1 MTSRIAGQFR
11 AFWHTL
17 TSNDRHASSESPY
30 RTGNHVPLPQN
41 RHTPLASAA
50 TSAFDSRTDLNSDIE
65 AGQGFVN
72 SNGGA
77 ASPNAPYSPGMRK
90 QLQRQSSGMDARM
103 ESVGAG
109 EIQMQNFS
117 EGLPPPPPVT
127 HSWERMERWLE
138 DNYEELFENL
148 CEGATV
154 NDVNELE
161 HELDCTLPQELRES
175 IQCHDG
181 QERGGMPTGILFGCM
196 LMDCEEILQEW
207 QQWRTVNEAYLSTNP
222 NDFVIPQAPLKAFA
236 GSSSSA
242 VPTAQA
248 NSADTRWRQELMD
261 KQDSQPT
268 NAVQKSYAH
277 PAWIPVARDWGG
289 NNIAVDLAPGPTGKW
304 GQIILMG
311 RDYDCKYVI
320 SRSWSA
326 FLATVADDMESGK
339 AFIDEETNE
348 LKLREFKQQGVEPAY
363 IDILRWRTDQKYGRK
378 KPVRRPLRI
387 NSNVA
392 GPSQNGL
399 SPYQSPS
406 SAAAADDRGR
416 SPHRPA
422 NGKQPATSSPRAHV
436 SSPLA
441 RVAEEPQP
449 QQPAAAKMEM
459 GGNSSSSEEAGVPQA
474 KLVSVETPSTAD
486 ASSSSTNKEK
496 DLVSIDTP
504 RQSNDG
510 EAEAKRDSLPKSGL
524 GNSVESHP
532 EEEKGEEVVDK
543 SALENPPR
551 VEKSEEE
558 RGVEAAAKGGAAEDE
573 EEGVVGEGEMRDV
586 KI

>member
-1 MTSRIAGQFR
+1 MPSRIAGQFR

-30 RTGNHVPLPQN
+30 RTGHHVPLPQN

-117 EGLPPPPPVT
+117 EGLPPPPPVS

-181 QERGGMPTGILFGCM
+181 QERGGLPTGVLFGCM

-248 NSADTRWRQELMD
+248 NSADSGWRQELMD

-289 NNIAVDLAPGPTGKW
+289 NNIAIDLAPGPTGKW

-339 AFIDEETNE
+339 AFIDEDTNE

-406 SAAAADDRGR
+406 SSAAAAADDRGR
-416 SPHRPA
+416 SPHRPS

-441 RVAEEPQP
+441 RVAEEPQS
-449 QQPAAAKMEM
+449 QPATKPEAI
-459 GGNSSSSEEAGVPQA
+459 GGSSSEEAMPQA
-474 KLVSVETPSTAD
+474 KLVSVETPTVNN
-486 ASSSSTNKEK
+486 ASSSSSNNKEK

-504 RQSNDG
+504 RQSD
-510 EAEAKRDSLPKSGL
+510 EQEAKRESLAKSGL
-524 GNSVESHP
+524 GVSVESNP
-532 EEEKGEEVVDK
+532 GEEKGEEVVDK
-543 SALENPPR
+543 SAVENPPQ
-551 VEKSEEE
+551 VEKNEEE
-558 RGVEAAAKGGAAEDE
+558 RGVEAAAKGGAEETEDD
-573 EEGVVGEGEMRDV
+573 GEMKDV

>member
-117 EGLPPPPPVT
+117 EGLPPPPPVS

-138 DNYEELFENL
+138 DNYEELFENM

-181 QERGGMPTGILFGCM
+181 QERGGMPTGVLFGCM

-248 NSADTRWRQELMD
+248 NSADSRWRQELMD

-339 AFIDEETNE
+339 AFIDEETSE

-406 SAAAADDRGR
+406 SSAADDRGR
-416 SPHRPA
+416 SPHRPS

-449 QQPAAAKMEM
+449 QQPVASKMET
-459 GGNSSSSEEAGVPQA
+459 GGSSSGNSEEAVPQA
-474 KLVSVETPSTAD
+474 KLVSVETPSTANP
-486 ASSSSTNKEK
+486 SSRFHNNNNNNKEK

-504 RQSNDG
+504 RQSD
-510 EAEAKRDSLPKSGL
+510 EDAKRDSLPPKSGL
-524 GNSVESHP
+524 SSSVEADRD
-532 EEEKGEEVVDK
+532 EDEKGEEVVDK
-543 SALENPPR
+543 TALENPPR

-558 RGVEAAAKGGAAEDE
+558 RGVEAAAEGGAAQDE
-573 EEGVVGEGEMRDV
+573 EDDGEMRDV

>member
-1 MTSRIAGQFR
+1 MAPTIAGQFR

-117 EGLPPPPPVT
+117 EGLPPPPPVS

-181 QERGGMPTGILFGCM
+181 QERGGMPTGVLFGCM

-248 NSADTRWRQELMD
+248 NSADSRWRQELMD

-339 AFIDEETNE
+339 AFIDEETSE

-406 SAAAADDRGR
+406 SSAADDRGR
-416 SPHRPA
+416 SPHRPS

-449 QQPAAAKMEM
+449 QQPVASKMET
-459 GGNSSSSEEAGVPQA
+459 GGSSSGNSEEAVPQA
-474 KLVSVETPSTAD
+474 KLVSVETPSTANP
-486 ASSSSTNKEK
+486 SSSLHSNNNKEK

-504 RQSNDG
+504 RQSD
-510 EAEAKRDSLPKSGL
+510 EAEAKRDSLPRSGL
-524 GNSVESHP
+524 SNSVESNP
-532 EEEKGEEVVDK
+532 EEDEKGEEVVDK
-543 SALENPPR
+543 TALENPPR

-558 RGVEAAAKGGAAEDE
+558 RGVEAAAKGGAAQDE
-573 EEGVVGEGEMRDV
+573 EDDGEMRDV

>member
-1 MTSRIAGQFR
+1 MAPTIAGQFR

-117 EGLPPPPPVT
+117 EGLPPPPPVS

-138 DNYEELFENL
+138 DNYEELFENM

-181 QERGGMPTGILFGCM
+181 QERGGLPTGVLFGCM

-242 VPTAQA
+242 VPTAQS
-248 NSADTRWRQELMD
+248 NSTDSRWRQELMD

-289 NNIAVDLAPGPTGKW
+289 NNIAIDLAPGPTGKW

-406 SAAAADDRGR
+406 SSAAAAADDRGR
-416 SPHRPA
+416 SPHRPS

-441 RVAEEPQP
+441 RVAEEPQS
-449 QQPAAAKMEM
+449 QPATKPEAI
-459 GGNSSSSEEAGVPQA
+459 GGSSSEEAMPQA
-474 KLVSVETPSTAD
+474 KLVSVETPTVNN
-486 ASSSSTNKEK
+486 ASSSSSSNNNKEK

-504 RQSNDG
+504 RQSD
-510 EAEAKRDSLPKSGL
+510 EQEAKRDSVPNKSGL
-524 GNSVESHP
+524 GVSVESNP
-532 EEEKGEEVVDK
+532 GEEKGEEVVDK
-543 SALENPPR
+543 SVVENPPQ
-551 VEKSEEE
+551 VEKNEEE
-558 RGVEAAAKGGAAEDE
+558 RGVEAAAKGGAETEDD
-573 EEGVVGEGEMRDV
+573 GEMKDV

>member
-1 MTSRIAGQFR
+1 MAPTIAGQFR

-77 ASPNAPYSPGMRK
+77 ASPNTPYSPGMRK

-117 EGLPPPPPVT
+117 EGLPPPPPVS

-181 QERGGMPTGILFGCM
+181 QERGGLPTGVLFGCM

-248 NSADTRWRQELMD
+248 NSADSRWRQELMD

-289 NNIAVDLAPGPTGKW
+289 NNIAIDLAPGPTGKW

-339 AFIDEETNE
+339 AFIDEDTNE

-406 SAAAADDRGR
+406 SSAAAAADDRGR
-416 SPHRPA
+416 SPHRPS

-449 QQPAAAKMEM
+449 QQPAIKPEAI
-459 GGNSSSSEEAGVPQA
+459 GGSSSEEAVPQA
-474 KLVSVETPSTAD
+474 KLVSVETPAVNN
-486 ASSSSTNKEK
+486 ASSSSSSSNNKEK

-504 RQSNDG
+504 RQSD
-510 EAEAKRDSLPKSGL
+510 EQEAKRESLSKSGL
-524 GNSVESHP
+524 GNSVESKQ
-532 EEEKGEEVVDK
+532 EEEQEEVVDK
-543 SALENPPR
+543 SAVENPPQ
-551 VEKSEEE
+551 VEKNEEE
-558 RGVEAAAKGGAAEDE
+558 RGVEAAVKGGAEEVEDD
-573 EEGVVGEGEMRDV
+573 GEMKDV

>member
-117 EGLPPPPPVT
+117 EGLPPPPPVS

-161 HELDCTLPQELRES
+161 HELDCTLPQEMRES

-181 QERGGMPTGILFGCM
+181 QERGGLPTGVLFGCM

-242 VPTAQA
+242 VPTAQS
-248 NSADTRWRQELMD
+248 NSADSRWRQELMD

-289 NNIAVDLAPGPTGKW
+289 NNIAIDLAPGPTGKW

-339 AFIDEETNE
+339 AFIDEDTNE

-406 SAAAADDRGR
+406 SSAAAAADDRGR
-416 SPHRPA
+416 SPHRPS

-441 RVAEEPQP
+441 RVAEEPQS
-449 QQPAAAKMEM
+449 QPATKPEAS
-459 GGNSSSSEEAGVPQA
+459 GGSSNEEPMPQA
-474 KLVSVETPSTAD
+474 KLVSVETPSVANN
-486 ASSSSTNKEK
+486 ASSSSINKEK

-504 RQSNDG
+504 RQSD
-510 EAEAKRDSLPKSGL
+510 EQEAKRESLPTNKAGL
-524 GNSVESHP
+524 GVSVESNP
-532 EEEKGEEVVDK
+532 GGEKGEEVVVDK
-543 SALENPPR
+543 SGVENSLQG
-551 VEKSEEE
+551 EKNEEGK
-558 RGVEAAAKGGAAEDE
+558 RGSVEAAVKGGAEEDD
-573 EEGVVGEGEMRDV
+573 GEMKDV

>member
-1 MTSRIAGQFR
+1 MAPTIAGQFR

-459 GGNSSSSEEAGVPQA
+459 CGNSSSSEEAGVPQA

-573 EEGVVGEGEMRDV
+573 EEGVV
-586 KI
+586 

>member
-1 MTSRIAGQFR
+1 MAPTIAGQFR

-77 ASPNAPYSPGMRK
+77 ASPSAPYSPGMRK

-117 EGLPPPPPVT
+117 EGLPPPPPVS

-181 QERGGMPTGILFGCM
+181 QERGGMPTGVLFGCM

-248 NSADTRWRQELMD
+248 NSADSRWRQELMD

-289 NNIAVDLAPGPTGKW
+289 NNIAIDLAPGPTGKW

-406 SAAAADDRGR
+406 SSAAAADDRGR
-416 SPHRPA
+416 SPHRPS

-441 RVAEEPQP
+441 RVAEEPHS
-449 QQPAAAKMEM
+449 QPATKPGAS
-459 GGNSSSSEEAGVPQA
+459 GSSSDAAGLPQA
-474 KLVSVETPSTAD
+474 KLVSVETPSTA
-486 ASSSSTNKEK
+486 NKDK

-504 RQSNDG
+504 RHSDDEQV
-510 EAEAKRDSLPKSGL
+510 EAK
-524 GNSVESHP
+524 VEP
-532 EEEKGEEVVDK
+532 NREGEKEEREEVVDK
-543 SALENPPR
+543 SALEHPPQ
-551 VEKSEEE
+551 VEKNEEE
-558 RGVEAAAKGGAAEDE
+558 RGVDAAAAQGGAEKDDE
-573 EEGVVGEGEMRDV
+573 AGDEGVMRDV

>member
-1 MTSRIAGQFR
+1 MPSRIAGQFR

-30 RTGNHVPLPQN
+30 RTGHHVPLPQN

-117 EGLPPPPPVT
+117 EGLPPPPPVS

-181 QERGGMPTGILFGCM
+181 QERGGLPTGVLFGCM

-248 NSADTRWRQELMD
+248 NSADSGWRQELMD

-289 NNIAVDLAPGPTGKW
+289 NNIAIDLAPGPTGKW

-339 AFIDEETNE
+339 AFIDEDTNE

-406 SAAAADDRGR
+406 SSAAAAADDRGR
-416 SPHRPA
+416 SPHRPS

-441 RVAEEPQP
+441 RVAEEPQS
-449 QQPAAAKMEM
+449 QPATKPEAI
-459 GGNSSSSEEAGVPQA
+459 GGSSSEEAMPQA
-474 KLVSVETPSTAD
+474 KLVSVETPTVNN
-486 ASSSSTNKEK
+486 ASSSSSNNKEK

-504 RQSNDG
+504 RQSD
-510 EAEAKRDSLPKSGL
+510 EQEAKRESLAKSGL
-524 GNSVESHP
+524 GVSVESNP
-532 EEEKGEEVVDK
+532 GEEKGEEVVDK
-543 SALENPPR
+543 SAVENPPQ
-551 VEKSEEE
+551 
-558 RGVEAAAKGGAAEDE
+558 
-573 EEGVVGEGEMRDV
+573 
-586 KI
+586 

>member
-1 MTSRIAGQFR
+1 MAPTIAGQFR

-117 EGLPPPPPVT
+117 EGLPPPPPVS

-181 QERGGMPTGILFGCM
+181 QERGGMPTGVLFGCM

-248 NSADTRWRQELMD
+248 NSADSRWRQELMD

-339 AFIDEETNE
+339 AFIDEETSE

-406 SAAAADDRGR
+406 SSAADDRGR
-416 SPHRPA
+416 SPHRPS

-449 QQPAAAKMEM
+449 QQPAASKMET
-459 GGNSSSSEEAGVPQA
+459 GGSSSSGNSEEAVPQA
-474 KLVSVETPSTAD
+474 KLVSVETPSTANP
-486 ASSSSTNKEK
+486 SSSLHNNNNNNKEK

-504 RQSNDG
+504 RQSD
-510 EAEAKRDSLPKSGL
+510 EDAKRDSLPTKSGL
-524 GNSVESHP
+524 SNSVEADRD
-532 EEEKGEEVVDK
+532 EDEKGEEVVDK
-543 SALENPPR
+543 TALENAPR

-558 RGVEAAAKGGAAEDE
+558 RGVEAAAQGGAAQDED
-573 EEGVVGEGEMRDV
+573 GDGEMRDV

>member
-117 EGLPPPPPVT
+117 EGLPPPPPVS

-138 DNYEELFENL
+138 DNYEELFENM

-181 QERGGMPTGILFGCM
+181 QERGGLPTGVLFGCM

-242 VPTAQA
+242 VPTAQS
-248 NSADTRWRQELMD
+248 NSTDSRWRQELMD

-289 NNIAVDLAPGPTGKW
+289 NNIAIDLAPGPTGKW

-339 AFIDEETNE
+339 AFIDEDTNE

-406 SAAAADDRGR
+406 SSAAAAADDRGR
-416 SPHRPA
+416 SPHRPS

-441 RVAEEPQP
+441 RVAEEPQS
-449 QQPAAAKMEM
+449 QPATKPEAS
-459 GGNSSSSEEAGVPQA
+459 GGSSSEEAMPQA
-474 KLVSVETPSTAD
+474 KLVSVETPSVANN
-486 ASSSSTNKEK
+486 ASSSINKEK

-504 RQSNDG
+504 RQSD
-510 EAEAKRDSLPKSGL
+510 EEAKRESLSKSGL
-524 GNSVESHP
+524 GVSVGSNP
-532 EEEKGEEVVDK
+532 GEEKGEEVVDK
-543 SALENPPR
+543 SALENPPQG
-551 VEKSEEE
+551 EKNEEE
-558 RGVEAAAKGGAAEDE
+558 KRGSVEAAVKGGAEAEDD
-573 EEGVVGEGEMRDV
+573 GEMKDV

>member
-1 MTSRIAGQFR
+1 MPSRIAGQFR

-30 RTGNHVPLPQN
+30 RTGHHVPLPQN

-117 EGLPPPPPVT
+117 EGLPPPPPVS

-181 QERGGMPTGILFGCM
+181 QERGGLPTGVLFGCM

-248 NSADTRWRQELMD
+248 NSADSRWRQELMD

-289 NNIAVDLAPGPTGKW
+289 NNIAIDLAPGPTGKW

-406 SAAAADDRGR
+406 SSAAAAADDRGR
-416 SPHRPA
+416 SPHRPS

-441 RVAEEPQP
+441 RVAEEPQS
-449 QQPAAAKMEM
+449 QPATKPEAI
-459 GGNSSSSEEAGVPQA
+459 GGSSSEEAMPQA
-474 KLVSVETPSTAD
+474 KLVSVETPTVNN
-486 ASSSSTNKEK
+486 ASSSSSSNNNKEK

-504 RQSNDG
+504 RQSD
-510 EAEAKRDSLPKSGL
+510 EQEAKRDSVPNKSGL
-524 GNSVESHP
+524 GVSVESNP
-532 EEEKGEEVVDK
+532 GEEKGEEVVDK
-543 SALENPPR
+543 SVVENPPQ
-551 VEKSEEE
+551 VEKNEEE
-558 RGVEAAAKGGAAEDE
+558 RGVEAAAKGGAETEDD
-573 EEGVVGEGEMRDV
+573 GEMKDV

>member
-1 MTSRIAGQFR
+1 MAPTIAGQFR

-30 RTGNHVPLPQN
+30 RTGHHVPLPQN

-117 EGLPPPPPVT
+117 EGLPPPPPVS

-181 QERGGMPTGILFGCM
+181 QERGGLPTGVLFGCM

-236 GSSSSA
+236 GSSSA

-248 NSADTRWRQELMD
+248 NSADSRWRQELMD

-289 NNIAVDLAPGPTGKW
+289 NNIAIDLAPGPTGKW

-406 SAAAADDRGR
+406 SSAAAAADDRGR
-416 SPHRPA
+416 SPHRPS

-441 RVAEEPQP
+441 RVAEEPQS
-449 QQPAAAKMEM
+449 QPATKPEAI
-459 GGNSSSSEEAGVPQA
+459 GGSSSEEAMPQA
-474 KLVSVETPSTAD
+474 KLVSVETPTVNN
-486 ASSSSTNKEK
+486 ASSSSSSNNNKEK

-504 RQSNDG
+504 RQSD
-510 EAEAKRDSLPKSGL
+510 EQEAKRDSVPNKSGL
-524 GNSVESHP
+524 GVSVESNLG
-532 EEEKGEEVVDK
+532 EEKGEEVVDK
-543 SALENPPR
+543 SAVENPPQ
-551 VEKSEEE
+551 VEKNEEE
-558 RGVEAAAKGGAAEDE
+558 RGVEAAAKGGAEEAEEDD
-573 EEGVVGEGEMRDV
+573 GEMKDV

>member
-1 MTSRIAGQFR
+1 MPSRIAGQFR

-77 ASPNAPYSPGMRK
+77 ASPNTPYSPGMRK

-117 EGLPPPPPVT
+117 EGLPPPPPVS

-181 QERGGMPTGILFGCM
+181 QERGGLPTGVLFGCM

-248 NSADTRWRQELMD
+248 NSADSRWRQELMD

-289 NNIAVDLAPGPTGKW
+289 NNIAIDLAPGPTGKW

-339 AFIDEETNE
+339 AFIDEDTNE

-406 SAAAADDRGR
+406 SSAAAAADDRGR
-416 SPHRPA
+416 SPHRPS

-449 QQPAAAKMEM
+449 QQPAIKPEAI
-459 GGNSSSSEEAGVPQA
+459 GGSSSEEAVPQA
-474 KLVSVETPSTAD
+474 KLVSVETPAVNN
-486 ASSSSTNKEK
+486 ASSSSSSSNNKEK

-504 RQSNDG
+504 RQSD
-510 EAEAKRDSLPKSGL
+510 EQEAKRESLSKSGL
-524 GNSVESHP
+524 GNSVESKQ
-532 EEEKGEEVVDK
+532 EEEQEEVVDK
-543 SALENPPR
+543 SAVENPPQ
-551 VEKSEEE
+551 VEKNEEE
-558 RGVEAAAKGGAAEDE
+558 RGVEAAVKGGAEEVEDD
-573 EEGVVGEGEMRDV
+573 GEMKDV